1 MPDTPKDS
9 RPLHLQTIDSL
20 FAELIGGASISVGK
34 DNVEFRLDN
43 ADSRAILNWYRLNR
57 TKWAGNVLTPD
68 VEAIVSAILTVPPS
82 LPIPAIVTPTG
93 GDRKSTRLNSS
104 H

>member
-20 FAELIGGASISVGK
+20 FAELLGGASISVGK

-57 TKWAGNVLTPD
+57 TKWASKIRRASCREMVCQI
-68 VEAIVSAILTVPPS
+68 VEIEVVAVAIKKK
-82 LPIPAIVTPTG
+82 
-93 GDRKSTRLNSS
+93 RKKTNKENETQ
-104 H
+104 